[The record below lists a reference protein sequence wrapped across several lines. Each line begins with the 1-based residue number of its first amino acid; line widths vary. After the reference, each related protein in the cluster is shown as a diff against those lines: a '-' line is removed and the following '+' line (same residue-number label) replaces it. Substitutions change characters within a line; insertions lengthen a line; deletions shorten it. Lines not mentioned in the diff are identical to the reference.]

1 MSVLDNLTWRQLQD
15 LGNKHGGEVEIK
27 RFLSGELVLVEK
39 ERKVSVAGLANGG
52 VSYAVPIDIDAFRR
66 DWECHFHEVY
76 GLKIDLAGI
85 KLPPLR
91 QGFGWGVV
99 RLPELSAQ
107 QMFEILTRRFNG
119 RTWKWCDDIDK
130 NLDQTFEVRTTV
142 NGPYVIWCRDRVEAD
157 EELKNLSANNLVERG
172 TNCMT
177 ALERIMLEGWF
188 HWKTSGGGHLDIKN
202 ITLCAGSRWSDGNV
216 PNAYWHGKFC
226 VSRHYVGSRPGVGI
240 RAREAVSLP

>member
-1 MSVLDNLTWRQLQD
+1 MAKWGQYTGDQIEDVF
-15 LGNKHGGEVEIK
+15 NKLESGGGIE
-27 RFLSGELVLVEK
+27 RFRRGELVLVEK
-39 ERKVSVAGLANGG
+39 ERKVSASGLANGG
-52 VSYAVPIDIDAFRR
+52 VTYTTGINEGLFKA
-66 DWECHFHEVY
+66 DWEKHLLEVY
-76 GLKIDLAGI
+76 GITIDLAGVSM
-85 KLPPLR
+85 PQSR
-91 QGFGWGVV
+91 SGFGWGVV
-99 RLPELSAQ
+99 RLQELPAQ

-119 RTWKWCDDIDK
+119 RTRKWCDDIDK

-142 NGPYVIWCRDRVEAD
+142 NGPYVIWCRDRIEAD

-202 ITLCAGSRWSDGNV
+202 ITLCAGSRWSGGNV
-216 PNAYWHGKFC
+216 PGASWYDKF
-226 VSRHYVGSRPGVGI
+226 YVYRYYVDYRNDDV